1 MVSAVMTPFVLRTV
15 AESYFENI
23 ESAPRSQVIQW
34 FDCSLIFFLQI
45 ATFICVWFGLN
56 IDTMIE
62 LLGWELNEGFR
73 LAFWLVMIASTV
85 RVVNQFCSSSL
96 LGAGEV
102 KSFAICSVSA
112 EAVSLIVVLIGLI
125 LIPAIENWIVLVA
138 ARLVFNEFVSAWLLA
153 KQVRKRLGFIIRP
166 GLLVF
171 RTLSFG
177 VIVFLAVALV
187 KEILGSG
194 SVLMLVLEISLS
206 FSFAALVSLLFGI
219 SYVKDLRVI
228 IRL

>member
-1 MVSAVMTPFVLRTV
+1 M
-15 AESYFENI
+15 
-23 ESAPRSQVIQW
+23 
-34 FDCSLIFFLQI
+34 
-45 ATFICVWFGLN
+45 
-56 IDTMIE
+56 
-62 LLGWELNEGFR
+62 
-73 LAFWLVMIASTV
+73 
-85 RVVNQFCSSSL
+85 
-96 LGAGEV
+96 

-125 LIPAIENWIVLVA
+125 LIPAIENWMVLVA

-166 GLLVF
+166 ELLIF

-177 VIVFLAVALV
+177 VIVFLAVTLV

-194 SVLMLVLEISLS
+194 SVLMLVFEISLS
-206 FSFAALVSLLFGI
+206 FTFAALMSLLFGI